1 MAISRNILYIK
12 HYRHRYMEN
21 VFTFG
26 IVERIPLKNL
36 WFVSAFLVIPR
47 PILLIAADNG
57 RRCLESTPYDR
68 SRNREAAIVSAGDVV
83 GRQSCYRHTGARAN
97 IQHVR
102 LTHEIFM

>member
-1 MAISRNILYIK
+1 
-12 HYRHRYMEN
+12 MEN

-26 IVERIPLKNL
+26 IVERTFVPLKNL
-36 WFVSAFLVIPR
+36 SFVSASLVIPR

-57 RRCLESTPYDR
+57 RRCLGSTLYDR

-83 GRQSCYRHTGARAN
+83 SQSYRHTGARAN